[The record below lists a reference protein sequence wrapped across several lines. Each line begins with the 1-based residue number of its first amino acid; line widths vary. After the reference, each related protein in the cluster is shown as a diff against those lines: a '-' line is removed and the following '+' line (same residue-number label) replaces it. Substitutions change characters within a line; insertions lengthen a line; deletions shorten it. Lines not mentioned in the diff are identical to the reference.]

1 MQDILTN
8 QEARVNIYALLSR
21 LLMSEVDEELLKTI
35 ENDENIMA
43 FFPSYA
49 KWERRKEFS
58 HKDLIEK
65 YLNADFTNL
74 FLLHMT
80 PYESFYRREDQM
92 METAGDNPVLQ
103 LFNEHDFRVNLA
115 KARTVS
121 ADHIGIELE
130 FMYKLCDSELKA
142 LKDNELE
149 TAGAIAKIG
158 QDFLK
163 DHLLEWA
170 PMYLLNMKSEA
181 GTALYFDIAEFALEF
196 MMSDYEYLSQLITD
210 GKCNYKT

>member
-21 LLMSEVDEELLKTI
+21 LLMSEVDVELLKII
-35 ENDENIMA
+35 ENDENIME

-158 QDFLK
+158 QAFLK

-181 GTALYFDIAEFALEF
+181 GTALYFDIAEFTLEF

-210 GKCNYKT
+210 GKCNYKA

>member
-21 LLMSEVDEELLKTI
+21 LLMSEVDVELLKII
-35 ENDENIMA
+35 ENDENIMEL
-43 FFPSYA
+43 FPSYA

-181 GTALYFDIAEFALEF
+181 GTALYFDIAEFTLEF

-210 GKCNYKT
+210 GKCNYKA

>member
-21 LLMSEVDEELLKTI
+21 LLMSEVDVELLKII
-35 ENDENIMA
+35 ENDENIME

-210 GKCNYKT
+210 GKCNYKA

>member
-1 MQDILTN
+1 
-8 QEARVNIYALLSR
+8 
-21 LLMSEVDEELLKTI
+21 
-35 ENDENIMA
+35 
-43 FFPSYA
+43 
-49 KWERRKEFS
+49 
-58 HKDLIEK
+58 
-65 YLNADFTNL
+65 
-74 FLLHMT
+74 MT

-92 METAGDNPVLQ
+92 METAGDNKVLQ

-210 GKCNYKT
+210 GKCNYKA

>member
-21 LLMSEVDEELLKTI
+21 LLMSEVDVELLKII
-35 ENDENIMA
+35 ENDENIME

-181 GTALYFDIAEFALEF
+181 GTALYFDIAEFTLEF

-210 GKCNYKT
+210 GKCNYKA